1 MIDPDNFV
9 NGYFF
14 YMASENVSFLAIFS
28 EYNLIKEKYLS
39 CLTNVKRLHIINLR
53 YVIYY
58 ISHIKKLNNKGDKNE
73 G

>member
-1 MIDPDNFV
+1 MV
-9 NGYFF
+9 
-14 YMASENVSFLAIFS
+14 SENVSFLALFS

-39 CLTNVKRLHIINLR
+39 CLTNVKRFHIINLR

-58 ISHIKKLNNKGDKNE
+58 ILHIKKLNNKGDKNE